1 MDVELISFDE
11 KSEKFY
17 IRVLQNGLLKFVN
30 RLSIQFKDEDE
41 SKFEERLNLTKERQ
55 KIADQ
60 SIKLLRYI
68 ESIDD
73 NIVSPFDKNVEESL
87 K

>member
-11 KSEKFY
+11 KNEKFY